1 LQRLKFK
8 APDEGVRLLRE
19 LWEILRRKQG
29 CSLSRLYHS
38 ARDDSQWLHY
48 SEWSSL
54 TELAGARREAAR
66 SPLNRRLHSTLSS
79 SSERAFEPFGP
90 VQSVHG
96 VNFAAGPAA
105 VLINFLEEMEDPE
118 AALKF
123 LAESPGHIS
132 HILMHEVGK
141 SKTLACLAHFDS
153 EEHARQ
159 AAHSV
164 AEEPSIIDFKPAAE
178 WFVA

>member
-1 LQRLKFK
+1 
-8 APDEGVRLLRE
+8 

-29 CSLSRLYHS
+29 CSLTRLYH
-38 ARDDSQWLHY
+38 APKDEAQWLNY

-66 SPLNRRLHSTLSS
+66 SPLNRRLHSTLAS
-79 SSERAFEPFGP
+79 SSERAFQPFGP

-96 VNFAAGPAA
+96 VNFGSAPAA
-105 VLINFLEEMEDPE
+105 LLIHFLEEMEQPQGALSFLTE
-118 AALKF
+118 AA
-123 LAESPGHIS
+123 GHIE

-141 SKTLACLAHFDS
+141 PKTLACFAHFDN

-159 AAHSV
+159 AADALH
-164 AEEPSIIDFKPAAE
+164 EEPSLRDFKPSPE
-178 WFVA
+178 LFLV

>member
-8 APDEGVRLLRE
+8 APDEGVRLARE

-29 CSLSRLYHS
+29 CTLSRLYH
-38 ARDDSQWLHY
+38 ATKDDASWLHY

-90 VQSVHG
+90 VQSAHG

-105 VLINFLEEMEDPE
+105 VLIDFLEEMEEPE

-123 LAESPGHIS
+123 LAEAPGHIE

-141 SKTLACLAHFDS
+141 SQTLVCFAHFDTA
-153 EEHARQ
+153 EHAEQ
-159 AAHSV
+159 AAHAV
-164 AEEPSIIDFKPAAE
+164 REEPSVRDFKPTAAL
-178 WFVA
+178 FLV